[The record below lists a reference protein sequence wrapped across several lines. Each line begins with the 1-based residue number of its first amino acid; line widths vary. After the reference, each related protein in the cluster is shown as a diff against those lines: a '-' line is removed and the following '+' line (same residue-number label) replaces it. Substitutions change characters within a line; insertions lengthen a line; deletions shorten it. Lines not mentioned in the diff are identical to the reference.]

1 MAETRT
7 VGIIG
12 AGTMGHGIAQCFGVK
27 GWKVNICDANAD
39 ILAAVPQKVKAN
51 LDSFVALGLVE
62 PGRAESC
69 LQNITTCQSLAEAV
83 EGADLVIEAVNENL
97 DLKRKIFAQVEDA
110 APKEAILATNTSA
123 IAIGLIAEEMENP
136 ERLVG
141 THFWNPPHVIP
152 CVEIVKSR
160 FTREDIFQSTA
171 EIIAEI
177 DKEPVR
183 VLKDI
188 PGFLG
193 NRMQH
198 ALQREAMSLVD
209 NGVAEPEDVDRVVKY
224 GFGLRL
230 ALMGPLERADLGGL
244 DVTMRVQEYLLQ
256 YLDARTDAS
265 PKLKSLVDAGDLGA
279 KTGQGYYDWPDDKKE
294 KVIQQRDTKLLKLIS
309 LAKG

>member
-1 MAETRT
+1 MADSGL

-27 GWKVNICDANAD
+27 GWKVKICDSDSAA
-39 ILAAVPQKVKAN
+39 LAAVPQKVESN
-51 LDSFVALGLVE
+51 LRSFLDLGLVE
-62 PGRAESC
+62 SGQAGAC
-69 LQNITTCQSLAEAV
+69 LENIQTCGSLADTV
-83 EGADLVIEAVNENL
+83 EGVNLVIEAVNENL
-97 DLKRKIFAQVEDA
+97 DLKRKIFAQVEKA

-123 IAIGLIAEEMENP
+123 ISIGLIAEQMDRP

-160 FTREDIFQSTA
+160 FTREDIFVRTV

-177 DKEPVR
+177 GKEPVR

-209 NGVAEPEDVDRVVKY
+209 NGVASPEDVDRVVKY

-244 DVTMRVQEYLLQ
+244 DVTVRVQDYVLQ

-265 PKLKSLVDAGDLGA
+265 PMLKALVEAGDLGA
-279 KTGQGYYDWPDDKKE
+279 KTGKGFYDWPEEKKQ
-294 KVIQQRDTKLLKLIS
+294 KVIKGRDGKLLKLIS
-309 LAKG
+309 LAKS

>member
-1 MAETRT
+1 M
-7 VGIIG
+7 
-12 AGTMGHGIAQCFGVK
+12 
-27 GWKVNICDANAD
+27 
-39 ILAAVPQKVKAN
+39 
-51 LDSFVALGLVE
+51 
-62 PGRAESC
+62 
-69 LQNITTCQSLAEAV
+69 
-83 EGADLVIEAVNENL
+83 IEAVNENL
-97 DLKRKIFAQVEDA
+97 DLKRKIFAQVEEA
-110 APKEAILATNTSA
+110 ADPKAILATNTSA
-123 IAIGLIAEEMENP
+123 ISIGLIAEQMKSP

-160 FTREDIFQSTA
+160 FTREDFFERTA

-177 DKEPVR
+177 GKEPVR

-209 NGVAEPEDVDRVVKY
+209 NGVAAPEDIDRVVKY

-244 DVTMRVQEYLLQ
+244 DVTMRVQQYLLQ

-265 PKLKSLVDAGDLGA
+265 PRLKSLVDAGTWVQRPA
-279 KTGQGYYDWPDDKKE
+279 RAITTGRRRKSK
-294 KVIQQRDTKLLKLIS
+294 R
-309 LAKG
+309 